1 MFVRSALNASAIA
14 SRDRVREMYASS
26 ASERRIVAL
35 GDPESKD
42 HPYYQCSRFFNSKN
56 GARINGREV
65 EMLFTSTANHTA
77 PDDLGGTYSR
87 GRVSRMASGWYGS
100 RL

>member
-1 MFVRSALNASAIA
+1 MTTASGSPLPPFDSRSWPTLLLEKSP
-14 SRDRVREMYASS
+14 
-26 ASERRIVAL
+26 ERS
-35 GDPESKD
+35 ESKD

-65 EMLFTSTANHTA
+65 EMSFTSTAKHTA